1 MSSIN
6 SFGVAVDMGVIPPL
20 TKGFDSKVF
29 SFGVAVDM
37 GIIPPKN
44 FFHSKINSFAVAVEP
59 AEPAVIGYQIH

>member
-1 MSSIN
+1 MIKIN
-6 SFGVAVDMGVIPPL
+6 SFGVAVDMGIIPPMQ
-20 TKGFDSKVF
+20 KGLKSKVA

-44 FFHSKINSFAVAVEP
+44 FFHSKVNRFSVAVSE